1 MTKTLQKRFVFSAM
15 LAVTVL
21 LAFLLGAINISHSVI
36 TNRQIDRILDTLT
49 ESRGSYSPPEQRALP
64 RHDPFRGAPT
74 PDDMMGARF
83 FLVILDETGEAV
95 HTNVNHIYAVSEET
109 AVQLAGEVFAAGES
123 SGRRDQFEFRVT
135 ETNEGRG
142 KLAVFLDI
150 SSRQSSIRSVL
161 LTSCGIGLLCWL
173 AMLLLV
179 VVISRRA
186 IAPIAE
192 NIEKQKQFVTNAGHE
207 IKTPLAIILANID
220 AMELISGENK
230 WSRNIRA
237 QANRLSGLMQNLLTL
252 SKMDE
257 ESMLPMSEFSMS
269 LLLHEALELYGEAAA
284 GKKLTLRT
292 HIEEDMNV
300 RADRESIMQLVSALL
315 DNAVKY
321 TAEGGMVSVSLAR
334 EDGKLALCVENDCPT
349 PPTDDLSRLFD
360 RFYRGDE
367 ARTQS
372 RGGYGIGLSAARA
385 IAEAHGGKIGV
396 GYDEENARI
405 AFVAKL

>member
-1 MTKTLQKRFVFSAM
+1 MIRTLQKRFVFSAM

-49 ESRGSYSPPEQRALP
+49 ESRGTYSPPEQRTMP
-64 RHDPFRGAPT
+64 RRAFRAAPT
-74 PDDMMGARF
+74 PDDVMGARY
-83 FLVILDETGEAV
+83 FLVVLNEAGEAV
-95 HTNVNHIYAVSEET
+95 HTNVKHIYAVSEESAET
-109 AVQLAGEVFAAGES
+109 MAKEVFASLES
-123 SGRRDQFEFRVT
+123 EGRREQFEFRVSDMQ
-135 ETNEGRG
+135 GRQG
-142 KLAVFLDI
+142 KLAVFLDV
-150 SSRQSSIRSVL
+150 SSRRSAIRSVL
-161 LTSCGIGLLCWL
+161 QTSCGIGLLCWL
-173 AMLLLV
+173 VMLLLV
-179 VVISRRA
+179 TVISRRA

-252 SKMDE
+252 AKMDE
-257 ESMLPMSEFSMS
+257 ESKLSVNEFSMS
-269 LLLHEALELYGEAAA
+269 LLLGEAIELYGEAAE
-284 GKKLTLRT
+284 GRQLTLHT
-292 HIEEDMNV
+292 HVEENV
-300 RADRESIMQLVSALL
+300 TLRANRESILQLVSALL

-321 TAEGGMVSVSLAR
+321 TAEGGEVSVTLAKT
-334 EDGKLALCVENDCPT
+334 EGKVRLRVENDCPA
-349 PPTDDLSRLFD
+349 PPTAELSRLFD

-372 RGGYGIGLSAARA
+372 EGGYGIGLSAARA
-385 IAEAHGGKIGV
+385 IAEAHHGKIGAS
-396 GYDEENARI
+396 YDAENERI
-405 AFVAKL
+405 AFSVIL